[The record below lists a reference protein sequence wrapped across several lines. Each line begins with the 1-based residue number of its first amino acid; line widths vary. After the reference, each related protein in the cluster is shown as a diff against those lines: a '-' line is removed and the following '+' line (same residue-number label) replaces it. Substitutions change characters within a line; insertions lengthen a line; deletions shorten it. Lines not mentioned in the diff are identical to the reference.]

1 MSIAKIYLDSIK
13 KRFLTYKILGDKTLE
28 RLDEQQLN
36 WQPDEHSNS
45 IRCIVSHISGNMLS
59 RWTDFLSSDG
69 EKPWRNRDTEF
80 ADGHASKAEIIAMWE
95 KGWNCMMQTFDSLQE
110 ADLEKTIT
118 IRSEPLIAMDAI
130 NRQLAH
136 IPYHVGQ
143 ILYIGKMLLKDQW
156 ESLSIP
162 KGGSDAFNKGMTEK
176 K

>member
-1 MSIAKIYLDSIK
+1 MNIETIYLDSIK
-13 KRFLTYKILGDKTLE
+13 KRFLTYKDLGDKTLE

-45 IRCIVSHISGNMLS
+45 IRCIVKHISGNMLS
-59 RWTDFLSSDG
+59 RWTDFLTSDG

-95 KGWNCMMQTFDSLQE
+95 KGWSCMMQTFDSLQGT
-110 ADLEKTIT
+110 DLEKTIT
-118 IRSEPLIAMDAI
+118 IRSEPLIVIDAI

-143 ILYIGKMLLKDQW
+143 ILYIGKMLLKDKW
-156 ESLSIP
+156 DSLSIP
-162 KGGSDAFNKGMTEK
+162 KGGSDAFNKAMTEK